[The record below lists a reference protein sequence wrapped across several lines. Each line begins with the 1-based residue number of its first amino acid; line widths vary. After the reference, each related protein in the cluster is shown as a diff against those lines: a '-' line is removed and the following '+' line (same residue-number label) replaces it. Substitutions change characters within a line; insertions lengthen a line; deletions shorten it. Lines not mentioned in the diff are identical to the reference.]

1 MLHIVALEGQAL
13 ILQLLVL
20 LKMERG
26 VYMNKI
32 VKERFG
38 ATRRATVYRAVRT
51 LEKSGLITSTLQDVG
66 GIGGIRREFFLTP
79 AGEEIASHLVA
90 VESVLKS
97 SRKDRRRRRKMTSSQ

>member
-1 MLHIVALEGQAL
+1 MMHIMALEGQAL

-20 LKMERG
+20 LKMEQG

-38 ATRRATVYRAVRT
+38 TSRRATVYRAVRT
-51 LEKSGLITSTLQDVG
+51 LEKNGLITSRLQDVG
-66 GIGGIRREFFLTP
+66 GTGGIRREFLLTP
-79 AGEEIASHLVA
+79 AGEEVASHLVA

-97 SRKDRRRRRKMTSSQ
+97 SRKDGGRRGKTVSGR

>member
-38 ATRRATVYRAVRT
+38 TSKRATVYRAVRT
-51 LEKSGLITSTLQDVG
+51 LEKSGLITSQLRDVG
-66 GIGGIRREFFLTP
+66 GVGGIRREFLLTP

-90 VESVLKS
+90 VESALES
-97 SRKDRRRRRKMTSSQ
+97 SRRSSRRRRKTASFR